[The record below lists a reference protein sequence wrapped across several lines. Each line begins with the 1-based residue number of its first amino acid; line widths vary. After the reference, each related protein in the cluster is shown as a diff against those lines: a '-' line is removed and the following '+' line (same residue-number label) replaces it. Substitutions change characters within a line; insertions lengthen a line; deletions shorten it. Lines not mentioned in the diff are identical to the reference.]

1 MWKGQK
7 TTQSIPDCPR
17 MQRSNTAMNLVLYV
31 VIALVA
37 AGAGYAYYEHRQN
50 TLVEVD
56 VGSHRLSIQKN

>member
-1 MWKGQK
+1 M
-7 TTQSIPDCPR
+7 SF
-17 MQRSNTAMNLVLYV
+17 VLYV

-56 VGSHRLSIQKN
+56 VGSHQVSVQKN